1 MKWLVSI
8 VGVLGLLVLAYILY
22 ARLVSGPAD
31 VNELLADPKGERAAR
46 VMLLEFGD
54 DMRIPVNYLREG
66 NQVFVGADG
75 RWWRAF
81 RDGGAPVSVLIR
93 GESLTGHAMVVLDD
107 PAYVEDVFSRLR
119 PAVPDWLPDWL
130 NGKLVV
136 ITLSTAE

>member
-1 MKWLVSI
+1 MKWLVGI
-8 VGVLGLLVLAYILY
+8 VGVLVLLVLSYSLY
-22 ARLVSGPAD
+22 ARLVSSPAD
-31 VNELLADPKGERAAR
+31 VNQLLTNPQGERAGR
-46 VMLLEFGD
+46 VMLLEFA

-75 RWWRAF
+75 SWRRAF
-81 RDGGAPVSVLIR
+81 RDEGAPVSVLIR

-136 ITLSTAE
+136 ITLSTAQ